1 MPYPQHKLQQVWYNF
16 APLRCVIAVLNLAA
30 KGHWKYSSTQ
40 HSDYC
45 AELYSLSETIE
56 SDEIIASYEDD
67 DPLRIR
73 GELFAIPTNELRH
86 SMASVPVP
94 AVIEKAVK
102 YQPSDAYSR
111 IRKTGMYAR
120 NTVRRR
126 PAPSYVSRVVEEE
139 DGDDEDE
146 DDDSSDD
153 DGDTEEHDD
162 DGEDDEDDENKQSGS
177 KRKKNKSFFNFFRK
191 T

>member
-1 MPYPQHKLQQVWYNF
+1 MWYNF

-30 KGHWKYSSTQ
+30 KSHWKYSSTQ
-40 HSDYC
+40 HSDFC
-45 AELYSLSETIE
+45 AELYSLSESIE

-86 SMASVPVP
+86 SVASSPVPV
-94 AVIEKAVK
+94 VVEKVVK

-111 IRKTGMYAR
+111 IRKTGVYSR

-126 PAPSYVSRVVEEE
+126 PAPSYAPRDVKED
-139 DGDDEDE
+139 DGDDDDDEEDEDE
-146 DDDSSDD
+146 DDNSDD
-153 DGDTEEHDD
+153 EEGDAGEHEEDD
-162 DGEDDEDDENKQSGS
+162 DGEEDDDEDNEDKQSGN

-191 T
+191 A

>member
-1 MPYPQHKLQQVWYNF
+1 MSYRQHKLQQVWYNF

-86 SMASVPVP
+86 SMAPLPVPV
-94 AVIEKAVK
+94 VIEKAAK

-126 PAPSYVSRVVEEE
+126 PVPSYVPRVVKEE

-146 DDDSSDD
+146 DDDDDSSDD

-162 DGEDDEDDENKQSGS
+162 DDEDNEDKQSGS
-177 KRKKNKSFFNFFRK
+177 ERKKNKSFFNFFRK